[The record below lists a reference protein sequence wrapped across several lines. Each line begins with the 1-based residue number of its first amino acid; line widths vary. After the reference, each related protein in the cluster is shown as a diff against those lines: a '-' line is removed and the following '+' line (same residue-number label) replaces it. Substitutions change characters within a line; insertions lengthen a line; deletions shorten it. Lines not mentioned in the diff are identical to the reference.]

1 MPSVSAGLDRT
12 PFDQAMIQL
21 LALGITLAVALIGGW
36 ITGLIIIKLLSLD
49 IKIIILFTQNFIS
62 KQIKNRFLIQGVIV
76 TNDWLFNVLRDDE
89 LFEDGY
95 FFNLSDGD
103 IIEVNMDSS
112 VGTAEHTLEPLGQI
126 DNIHGVIRMSEG
138 SIPKVIC
145 YLNANSQIGI
155 LID

>member
-1 MPSVSAGLDRT
+1 MTYFS
-12 PFDQAMIQL
+12 
-21 LALGITLAVALIGGW
+21 
-36 ITGLIIIKLLSLD
+36 
-49 IKIIILFTQNFIS
+49 
-62 KQIKNRFLIQGVIV
+62 IQGVIA

-126 DNIHGVIRMSEG
+126 DNNHGVIRMSEG
-138 SIPKVIC
+138 SIPKVVTLIRI
-145 YLNANSQIGI
+145 LLILI
-155 LID
+155 LIDAKK